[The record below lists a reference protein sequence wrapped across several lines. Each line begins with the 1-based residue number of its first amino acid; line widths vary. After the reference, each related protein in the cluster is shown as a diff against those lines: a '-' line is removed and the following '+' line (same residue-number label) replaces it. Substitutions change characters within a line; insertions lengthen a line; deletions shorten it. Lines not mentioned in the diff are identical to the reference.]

1 MSVHDHAE
9 MLRDRKAAELRA
21 LTRKLIV
28 GIAFSIAIMLGAFP
42 QFLRAIGLDAVA
54 GVLEQPLVLFL
65 LTIPVQ
71 FWVGSQFYSGLW
83 LLVRYRSADMNTL
96 VAVGTL
102 AAFAYSTVA
111 TFMPRV
117 FERGGLAPDL
127 YYDTAAVIITLILL
141 GRYLEARA
149 RAGTGEAIR
158 KLMGLQVRTARVRR
172 DGREQDIPIE
182 DVRIGDEIIVRT
194 GEKVPTDGVIIE
206 GQGSVDESMVTGES
220 MPVEK
225 TVGASVVGATMNR
238 SGSFVM
244 RAMKVG
250 KDTVLQQIIRL

>member
-1 MSVHDHAE
+1 MATPAHDHAL
-9 MLRDRKAAELRA
+9 MLRERKAAELRLLA
-21 LTRKLIV
+21 RKLWIGIV
-28 GIAFSIAIMLGAFP
+28 LSVAIMLGAFP
-42 QFLRAIGLDAVA
+42 QFLRAVGLDAVA
-54 GVLEQPLVLFL
+54 GALERPLVLFL

-111 TFMPRV
+111 TFTPQ
-117 FERGGLAPDL
+117 FFTRGGLAPDL

-172 DGREQDIPIE
+172 TEKGSRTLFVEVDVPIE
-182 DVRIGDEIIVRT
+182 DVHVGDEIIVRT
-194 GEKVPTDGVIIE
+194 GEKVATDGV
-206 GQGSVDESMVTGES
+206 
-220 MPVEK
+220 
-225 TVGASVVGATMNR
+225 
-238 SGSFVM
+238 
-244 RAMKVG
+244 
-250 KDTVLQQIIRL
+250 

>member
-1 MSVHDHAE
+1 MFTHDHAA
-9 MLRDRKAAELRA
+9 MLRERKAAELRL
-21 LTRKLIV
+21 LTQKLWI
-28 GIAFSIAIMLGAFP
+28 GIALSVAIMLGAFP
-42 QFLRAIGLDAVA
+42 QFLRAVGLDAVV
-54 GVLEQPLVLFL
+54 GVLERPFVLFL

-111 TFMPRV
+111 TFAPRV

-149 RAGTGEAIR
+149 
-158 KLMGLQVRTARVRR
+158 
-172 DGREQDIPIE
+172 
-182 DVRIGDEIIVRT
+182 
-194 GEKVPTDGVIIE
+194 
-206 GQGSVDESMVTGES
+206 
-220 MPVEK
+220 
-225 TVGASVVGATMNR
+225 
-238 SGSFVM
+238 
-244 RAMKVG
+244 
-250 KDTVLQQIIRL
+250 